1 MLVMRVDISLKIPIS
16 QLVMLCGRFVDC
28 FFLSSFFTIVVNCFG
43 KRDTVENCKLFIL
56 NNVLLHVY
64 IILLFLK
71 DELFT
76 ALLEALAD
84 CKNFKVRISAAVAL
98 ASLSD
103 RSKYGDVDMFI
114 KVWVETLKALEK
126 SEELT
131 DFTEF
136 KHKEN
141 LQEQV
146 IKFFKI

>member
-1 MLVMRVDISLKIPIS
+1 MLLCVDNL
-16 QLVMLCGRFVDC
+16 
-28 FFLSSFFTIVVNCFG
+28 
-43 KRDTVENCKLFIL
+43 
-56 NNVLLHVY
+56 
-64 IILLFLK
+64 LK

-98 ASLSD
+98 TSLRI
-103 RSKYGDVDMFI
+103 RSKYGNADMFV

-146 IKFFKI
+146 KYFYSSLEMNFFIYVIIFFKCEDHKN

>member
-1 MLVMRVDISLKIPIS
+1 M
-16 QLVMLCGRFVDC
+16 
-28 FFLSSFFTIVVNCFG
+28 
-43 KRDTVENCKLFIL
+43 
-56 NNVLLHVY
+56 
-64 IILLFLK
+64 
-71 DELFT
+71 FT

-98 ASLSD
+98 TSLSL
-103 RSKYGDVDMFI
+103 RSKYGNVDMFV

-146 IKFFKI
+146 MNLLEIIEMVLFHWEF

>member
-1 MLVMRVDISLKIPIS
+1 M
-16 QLVMLCGRFVDC
+16 C
-28 FFLSSFFTIVVNCFG
+28 FL
-43 KRDTVENCKLFIL
+43 DQ
-56 NNVLLHVY
+56 
-64 IILLFLK
+64 

-98 ASLSD
+98 ASLRK
-103 RSKYGDVDMFI
+103 RSKYGDGEMFI
-114 KVWVETLKALEK
+114 KVWVETLKALET
-126 SEELT
+126 SDELT

-146 IKFFKI
+146 SIRLHYLLNWITEIMID

>member
-1 MLVMRVDISLKIPIS
+1 MTVYNCHNLLQSDTLRLCLFLHNSIKKI
-16 QLVMLCGRFVDC
+16 L
-28 FFLSSFFTIVVNCFG
+28 FF
-43 KRDTVENCKLFIL
+43 
-56 NNVLLHVY
+56 
-64 IILLFLK
+64 FLK

-98 ASLSD
+98 TSLSD
-103 RSKYGDVDMFI
+103 RSKYGNVDIFV

-146 IKFFKI
+146 MNCKSSLQISRLLWNRFRSVTFYFYWKKRQT

>member
-1 MLVMRVDISLKIPIS
+1 MPIS
-16 QLVMLCGRFVDC
+16 TQLNKKIL
-28 FFLSSFFTIVVNCFG
+28 FF
-43 KRDTVENCKLFIL
+43 
-56 NNVLLHVY
+56 
-64 IILLFLK
+64 FLK

-98 ASLSD
+98 TSLSD
-103 RSKYGDVDMFI
+103 RSKYGNVDIFV

-146 IKFFKI
+146 MNCKSSLQISRLLWNRFRSVTFYFYWKKRQT